1 MFDQLTERF
10 ETVLRNLR
18 GIGKITD
25 SNIQQTVREVRRVLL
40 EADINLDVIQRFLS
54 QVKQQAEGT
63 KTIKSVK
70 PGELFVQIIRDEM
83 VKLLG
88 KDTAPLDH
96 SDRKPSVI
104 LMVGLQGSGKTT
116 TCAKL
121 AQRIKNEGRSVM
133 LVAGDVYRPAAR
145 EQLLMLGEQIGIH
158 VHTESITN
166 PIKICKHALSYAKDR
181 KLETVIIDTA
191 GRLHVNEKL
200 MDEIA
205 NIQRTVD
212 PVEILYVADGMTGQD
227 AVNSASD
234 FAKYVD
240 LTGIILTKMDGD
252 AKGGAAISIVDVTKT
267 PIKFIGT
274 SEKMDGLEPFD
285 PERIVSRILGF
296 GDILS
301 LVEKAQTVADEKVL
315 KRTQERLKTA
325 AFSLEDFRDQ
335 LQQLQKMGSM
345 NQMMA
350 MIPGMDRKT
359 LKGMNFDERQIKW
372 MEAIVNSMTKW
383 EREYP
388 QMLNGSRR
396 KRISAGSGR
405 PVQEINQLIKQFTAM
420 QKMMKKVNKGKIPGL
435 PPGMKLPGNFFG
447 IN

>member
-18 GIGKITD
+18 GVGKITD

-40 EADINLDVIQRFLS
+40 EADVNLDVIQRFLS
-54 QVKQQAEGT
+54 QVKQRAEGT
-63 KTIKSVK
+63 KTVKSIK
-70 PGELFVQIIRDEM
+70 PGELFIQIIRDEM
-83 VKLLG
+83 IKLLG
-88 KDTAPLDH
+88 KDTAPLGY

-116 TCAKL
+116 TCVKL
-121 AQRIKNEGRSVM
+121 AQRIKKEGRSVM
-133 LVAGDVYRPAAR
+133 LVAGDIYRPAAR
-145 EQLLMLGEQIGIH
+145 EQLKVLGDQIGIH
-158 VHTESITN
+158 VHIESTKN
-166 PIKICKHALSYAKDR
+166 PIKICKHALSYAKEKRLD
-181 KLETVIIDTA
+181 TVIIDTA
-191 GRLHVNEKL
+191 GRLHVDEKL

-205 NIQRTVD
+205 TIQRTVN
-212 PVEILYVADGMTGQD
+212 PYETLYIADGMTGQD

-234 FAKYVD
+234 FAKQVD

-252 AKGGAAISIVDVTKT
+252 AKGGAAVSIVDATKT

-274 SEKMDGLEPFD
+274 SEKLDGIESFD
-285 PERIVSRILGF
+285 PERIVDRILGF
-296 GDILS
+296 GDIIS

-315 KRTQERLKTA
+315 KRTEERIKSA
-325 AFSLEDFRDQ
+325 QFSLEDFRDQ

-350 MIPGMDRKT
+350 MIPGIDRKT
-359 LKGMNFDERQIKW
+359 LKGMKFDERQMKW
-372 MEAIVNSMTKW
+372 MEAIINSMTGW
-383 EREYP
+383 EREHP

-396 KRISAGSGR
+396 KRISEGSGR

-420 QKMMKKVNKGKIPGL
+420 QRMMKKVNKGKIPGL
-435 PPGMKLPGNFFG
+435 PPGMKLPGNFPG
-447 IN
+447 LN

>member
-1 MFDQLTERF
+1 
-10 ETVLRNLR
+10 
-18 GIGKITD
+18 
-25 SNIQQTVREVRRVLL
+25 
-40 EADINLDVIQRFLS
+40 
-54 QVKQQAEGT
+54 
-63 KTIKSVK
+63 
-70 PGELFVQIIRDEM
+70 
-83 VKLLG
+83 
-88 KDTAPLDH
+88 
-96 SDRKPSVI
+96 
-104 LMVGLQGSGKTT
+104 
-116 TCAKL
+116 
-121 AQRIKNEGRSVM
+121 
-133 LVAGDVYRPAAR
+133 
-145 EQLLMLGEQIGIH
+145 
-158 VHTESITN
+158 
-166 PIKICKHALSYAKDR
+166 
-181 KLETVIIDTA
+181 
-191 GRLHVNEKL
+191 
-200 MDEIA
+200 
-205 NIQRTVD
+205 
-212 PVEILYVADGMTGQD
+212 
-227 AVNSASD
+227 
-234 FAKYVD
+234 
-240 LTGIILTKMDGD
+240 
-252 AKGGAAISIVDVTKT
+252 
-267 PIKFIGT
+267 
-274 SEKMDGLEPFD
+274 MDGLEPFD

-359 LKGMNFDERQIKW
+359 LKGMNFDERQINW